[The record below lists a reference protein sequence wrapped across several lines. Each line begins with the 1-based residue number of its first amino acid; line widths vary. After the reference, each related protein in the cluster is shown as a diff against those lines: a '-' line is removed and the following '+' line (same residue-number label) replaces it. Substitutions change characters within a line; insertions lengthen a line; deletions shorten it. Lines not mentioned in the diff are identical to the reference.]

1 MFFIVQKNVL
11 KIKIKIKNLK
21 VKTYKIFHNY
31 DKKFR

>member
-11 KIKIKIKNLK
+11 KIKIKNLK
-21 VKTYKIFHNY
+21 VKINKIFHNY

>member
-11 KIKIKIKNLK
+11 KIKIKNLK